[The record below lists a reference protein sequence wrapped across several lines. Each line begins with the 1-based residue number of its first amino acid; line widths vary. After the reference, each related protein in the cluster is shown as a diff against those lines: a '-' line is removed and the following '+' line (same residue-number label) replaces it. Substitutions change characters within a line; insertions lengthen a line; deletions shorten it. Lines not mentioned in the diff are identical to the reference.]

1 MNGFLAK
8 RYPPAE
14 PFLAR
19 SIIVLFTDLTPME
32 AAELSKVIDGY
43 VRAIE
48 TAELA
53 ARLERLEQSQTPG
66 RT

>member
-1 MNGFLAK
+1 VSASAAIAK
-8 RYPPAE
+8 AV
-14 PFLAR
+14 ADG
-19 SIIVLFTDLTPME
+19 DLTPME

-53 ARLERLEQSQTPG
+53 ARLERLEQSQTTG
-66 RT
+66 KS